1 MGNITRLT
9 DKEGAVKSPLLFFFI
24 IQKNQNQMD
33 FEIEIISTEEY
44 TRQYNKIPSKIT
56 KRTQPYVRLTHA
68 QREQRIQDIS
78 YHRNW
83 KESTSMP
90 RAKSQRVAD
99 LNNRYQ

>member
-1 MGNITRLT
+1 
-9 DKEGAVKSPLLFFFI
+9 
-24 IQKNQNQMD
+24 MD

-44 TRQYNKIPSKIT
+44 TRQYNKTPNSIT
-56 KRTQPYVRLTHA
+56 KRTSTYVRLTNE
-68 QREQRIQDIS
+68 QREQRASDRT

-83 KESTSMP
+83 KCSTTMP